1 MDTFNEAWDVICD
14 YLKNKR
20 ENDKKVISDVA
31 YNAWIKKIKPVS
43 IDFTTKR
50 IVLSVPNN
58 FNKTVIENSYLG
70 ILKVTSEEVF
80 GDEFNFVIEID
91 SDEGNHPAEE
101 NTTSNKEDA
110 NQSNRY
116 GDEYT
121 FDTFVVGK
129 SNELAYKASPFFKG
143 N

>member
-20 ENDKKVISDVA
+20 ENNKKVISDVA

-43 IDFTTKR
+43 IDFNTKR

-70 ILKVTSEEVF
+70 ILKITSEEVF

-91 SDEGNHPAEE
+91 NDEGTPCRRKH
-101 NTTSNKEDA
+101 S
-110 NQSNRY
+110 
-116 GDEYT
+116 
-121 FDTFVVGK
+121 
-129 SNELAYKASPFFKG
+129 L
-143 N
+143 